1 MKGYTMTKEQAE
13 QKGWVFTDESDGY
26 TTAEKGQLI
35 NMGKLSFVLLS
46 ISMVE
51 GSEQMDQEITVYGY
65 DSEAKFLSDIQLHD
79 KVTKEALDLF
89 GNEWRNKGKWI
100 ADRLKVLNY
109 ENDLQKMVGGHLD
122 FKVQLTNER
131 GNGGAYWL
139 RFFMSAIRCTWSRG

>member
-51 GSEQMDQEITVYGY
+51 GSE
-65 DSEAKFLSDIQLHD
+65 
-79 KVTKEALDLF
+79 
-89 GNEWRNKGKWI
+89 
-100 ADRLKVLNY
+100 
-109 ENDLQKMVGGHLD
+109 
-122 FKVQLTNER
+122 
-131 GNGGAYWL
+131 
-139 RFFMSAIRCTWSRG
+139 